1 MSGSVEHVVGKGEP
15 GELVRVV
22 SHVGRTLGYGHYSPD
37 SQIRVRML
45 WSGEIAPA
53 EDLLEKRID
62 AAIARRKSDPLLEQ
76 TNAVR
81 WVNAE
86 GDGLPGLI
94 ADRFA
99 DVVVLKLT
107 TAGMLKRRE
116 EIARVFGKHARTVI
130 ARADETAA
138 KREGVESF
146 DGLLHGSEPEARVW
160 IEERG
165 RKYAVDVTHGQ
176 KTGFYLDQRD
186 SRDLV
191 QQLSRGRSMLD
202 LYSHTGGLAI
212 SAAKGGATK
221 VVLVETSSEAMKV
234 AEENASMNDASRIAR
249 FVKADVH
256 KYLREETET
265 FDVIAVDPPPLAKTK
280 KDVDRA
286 ARAYKDAF
294 LYAMKRANA
303 EAFFLAWSCSHHV
316 GRELLGQIIFGAALD
331 AKRTFQVLKELD
343 QPSDH
348 AVSVDH
354 PEGRYLTG
362 LLLRAQPE

>member
-1 MSGSVEHVVGKGEP
+1 MSGAVEHLVGKAEAGDE
-15 GELVRVV
+15 VRVI
-22 SHVGRTLGYGHYSPD
+22 SHVGRTLGFGHYSPE
-37 SQIRVRML
+37 SQIRVRVL
-45 WSGEIAPA
+45 AFGEKAPPA
-53 EDLLEKRID
+53 SLLADRVD
-62 AAIARRKSDPLLEQ
+62 RAVARRLSDPMLAN
-76 TNAVR
+76 TNALR
-81 WVNAE
+81 LVNAE
-86 GDGLPGLI
+86 GDDLPGLT
-94 ADRFA
+94 ADRFD

-107 TAGMLKRRE
+107 TAGMIKRRE
-116 EIARVFGKHARTVI
+116 EIARAFAKHAKTVI

-138 KREGVESF
+138 KREGVEAF
-146 DGLLHGSEPEARVW
+146 DGLLLGAEPPARVW

-165 RKYAVDVTHGQ
+165 KKFAVDVAHGQ

-191 QQLSRGRSMLD
+191 QQLARGRSVLD

-212 SAAKGGATK
+212 SAAKGGASK
-221 VVLVETSSEAMKV
+221 VVLVESSTDALAV
-234 AEENASMNDASRIAR
+234 AEENAAANDATSIAR

-256 KYLREETET
+256 KYLREDSEKY
-265 FDVIAVDPPPLAKTK
+265 DLIAVDPPPLAKTK

-316 GRELLGQIIFGAALD
+316 GRDLLGQIIFGAALD
-331 AKRTFQVLKELD
+331 ARRTFQVLKELD